1 MNTNEILIALLTSEL
16 SGKALREGVKAEL
29 SAEKIAELYSLSKHH
44 DLTHIIAAALDGAGA
59 LGEGEVASLFKNERV
74 VAVFRYRRLTDE
86 LGKLTEL
93 FENEKIDHIALKGSY
108 LRSFY
113 PEPWMRTSCDID
125 ILIKK
130 EELDRA
136 KALLEGKMGYKL
148 VARTGH
154 DISFDSPTGVHL
166 ELHFTLIDEGTFGSS
181 EQRLYS
187 VWEYASLLPEKQH
200 AYSLSDE
207 FFYLYHVVHMAKHF
221 MVGGCGIKSLLDH
234 WVLNNL
240 VPCDKE
246 KRRAFLDKSEFSVFE
261 EKITELVLVWFDG
274 ADRDPLIDSLEN
286 FILTGGVYGTVQNS
300 VSVGV
305 VRKKSRF
312 VYAMSRIFPPYETMV
327 RIYPSLEKYKILLP
341 LYHIRRFCRVVFKGD
356 VKKAGAELSK
366 SNTISEEEIENTDF
380 LLTGLGLKKD

>member
-1 MNTNEILIALLTSEL
+1 
-16 SGKALREGVKAEL
+16 
-29 SAEKIAELYSLSKHH
+29 
-44 DLTHIIAAALDGAGA
+44 
-59 LGEGEVASLFKNERV
+59 
-74 VAVFRYRRLTDE
+74 
-86 LGKLTEL
+86 
-93 FENEKIDHIALKGSY
+93 
-108 LRSFY
+108 
-113 PEPWMRTSCDID
+113 MRTSCDID

-130 EELDRA
+130 EELFRA
-136 KALLEGKMGYKL
+136 QELLERAGYKL

-261 EKITELVLVWFDG
+261 EKITELVSVWFDG

-341 LYHIRRFCRVVFKGD
+341 FYHIRRFCRVVFKGG